1 MTDKPLRGVVVCDY
15 GQHGAGSACGRV
27 LADWGA
33 EVIKV
38 EPVWG
43 DPSHMSGRM
52 VGLPVEEDCNPHYE
66 LINCGKKSIAV
77 NLKTPQGMEIMD
89 QIIARSNI
97 FFSNYRLAS
106 LKKFGLDY
114 ETLSAKYP
122 RLIWGHLSGF
132 GTQGYLGAA
141 PGFDNASYWAY
152 GGLLMEGANP
162 DAPPKT
168 NPFGGG
174 DVMTG
179 YVLASSMAACLYQ
192 QAVTGKG
199 QSVYT
204 SLYGTGCWQDACV
217 IQGAASGSMQHS
229 TKPGPLDGF
238 KKSADN
244 VWFTLGI
251 MDYSKI
257 GPRLAKLIGRE
268 DWQTLFAA
276 RETLVA
282 ASAEVQPVLENFFA
296 THTWPQLDEMLA
308 SIDIVRCRV
317 NRPGEVASEAQAIA
331 NGFVSDYVLPNG
343 SHTTMVSTPVK
354 FGREDVIETAPAPY
368 IGEQT
373 TEILTWLGYEDSA
386 IRQLMD
392 AGIIAQH
399 NRPAEEKKCQ

>member
-1 MTDKPLRGVVVCDY
+1 MTDKPLHGVIVCDY

-52 VGLPVEEDCNPHYE
+52 IGLPVDEECNPHYE
-66 LINCGKKSIAV
+66 LINGGKKSIAV

-89 QIIARSNI
+89 KIIARSNI

-106 LKKFGLDY
+106 LRKFGLDY

-122 RLIWGHLSGF
+122 KLIWGHLSGF
-132 GTQGYLGAA
+132 GTQGPMGAA

-152 GGLLMEGANP
+152 GGLLLDANKPNME
-162 DAPPKT
+162 PKT

-192 QAVTGKG
+192 QAVAGKG

-217 IQGAASGSMQHS
+217 IQGAADGGMKNT

-238 KKSADN
+238 KKSADD

-251 MDYSKI
+251 MDYAKI
-257 GPRLAKLIGRE
+257 GPRLAKLMGRE
-268 DWQTLFAA
+268 DWQELFAF
-276 RETLVA
+276 REKLVGCK
-282 ASAEVQPVLENFFA
+282 EQVQPELDDFFGRHSWA
-296 THTWPQLDEMLA
+296 QLDEMLG

-317 NRPGEVASEAQAIA
+317 NRPGEVASDPQAIA
-331 NGFVSDYVLPNG
+331 NGFVSDYTLPNG
-343 SHTTMVSTPVK
+343 THTTMVSTPVK
-354 FGREDVIETAPAPY
+354 FGREETIQTTPAPY
-368 IGEQT
+368 VGEQT
-373 TEILTWLGYEDSA
+373 TEILTWLGYDPSA
-386 IRQLMD
+386 VEQLFAD
-392 AGIIAQH
+392 GVIAQH
-399 NRPAEEKKCQ
+399 NRAGR